1 MSKTAPKDGPKNH
14 GPKNKPKA
22 NVGGKQIG
30 KQPGKPASHAA
41 RKSKETL
48 PQHELPAPYN
58 RLLTIGSMDYE
69 DAEAEYAKIA
79 AVLTEADPQEA
90 VARLT
95 GVALDKSY
103 DEYADLDHPERDDAR
118 MWTRLHTISV
128 LSLMGDAAQAAVDP
142 LLALLDEEDDD
153 LREEMPLFY
162 ASVGQAAIEP
172 LRRVLQNPDADTYL
186 RTGAGDCLE
195 QIGET
200 HAHLRPT
207 IVPLLEQSLTL
218 AGTDDVLASFLVCNL
233 LDLDAKESLPLIQQ
247 AYAEERVDTSVV
259 DISDVEEHFG
269 LRPAEPERLSLRG
282 MTTGASMEAEEE
294 AAGGIGETSRE
305 PAPIPF
311 VKPVKLGRNE
321 PCWCSSG
328 KKYKQCHGG

>member
-1 MSKTAPKDGPKNH
+1 MSKTAPKEGPKNQ

-22 NVGGKQIG
+22 KPGG
-30 KQPGKPASHAA
+30 KQPGKPAPRAA

-48 PQHELPAPYN
+48 PQHEFPAPYN

-69 DAEAEYAKIA
+69 DAEAEYARIA
-79 AVLTEADPQEA
+79 AALTEANPQEA

-95 GVALDKSY
+95 GVALDESY
-103 DEYADLDHPERDDAR
+103 NEYADLDHPERDDAR
-118 MWTRLHTISV
+118 MWTRLHAISV

-142 LLALLDEEDDD
+142 LLVLLDDEDDD

-200 HAHLRPT
+200 HASLRPT
-207 IVPLLEQSLTL
+207 IVPLLEQSLML

-247 AYAEERVDTSVV
+247 AFAEERVDTSVV
-259 DISDVEEHFG
+259 DIADVEEHFG
-269 LRPAEPERLSLRG
+269 LRRGEPERLSLRG
-282 MTTGASMEAEEE
+282 MTNGASAEIDGQDVES
-294 AAGGIGETSRE
+294 AGETSSE
-305 PAPIPF
+305 PAPAPF
-311 VKPVKLGRNE
+311 VKPIKLGRNE
-321 PCWCSSG
+321 PCWCNSG

>member
-1 MSKTAPKDGPKNH
+1 MSKTAPNGEPKNQ

-22 NVGGKQIG
+22 KPGGKQIG
-30 KQPGKPASHAA
+30 KQAVKAAPHAA

-79 AVLTEADPQEA
+79 DVLTASNPQEA

-95 GVALDKSY
+95 GVALDTSY
-103 DEYADLDHPERDDAR
+103 NEYADLDHPERDDAR
-118 MWTRLHTISV
+118 MWTRLHAISV

-142 LLALLDEEDDD
+142 LLVLLDEDDDD

-200 HAHLRPT
+200 HPSLRPT
-207 IVPLLEQSLTL
+207 IVPLLEQSLML

-247 AYAEERVDTSVV
+247 AFAEERVDTSVV
-259 DISDVEEHFG
+259 DIEDVEEHFG
-269 LRPAEPERLSLRG
+269 LRPAEPERLPLRG
-282 MTTGASMEAEEE
+282 MATETVAALDDHADGQEA
-294 AAGGIGETSRE
+294 RE
-305 PAPIPF
+305 STPAPF

-321 PCWCSSG
+321 PCWCNSG

>member
-1 MSKTAPKDGPKNH
+1 MSKTAPKDGPKNQ

-30 KQPGKPASHAA
+30 KQSGKQAPRPV
-41 RKSKETL
+41 RKSRETL
-48 PQHELPAPYN
+48 PQHEFPAPYN
-58 RLLTIGSMDYE
+58 RLLTIGSMEYE

-79 AVLTEADPQEA
+79 AILTEADPQEA

-95 GVALDKSY
+95 GVVLDASY
-103 DEYADLDHPERDDAR
+103 DDYADLDHPERDDAR
-118 MWTRLHTISV
+118 MWTRLHAISV

-142 LLALLDEEDDD
+142 LLVLLDEEDDD

-162 ASVGQAAIEP
+162 AAVGQAAIEP

-200 HAHLRPT
+200 HPSLRPT
-207 IVPLLEQSLTL
+207 IVPLLEQSLML

-247 AYAEERVDTSVV
+247 AYAEGRVDTSVV
-259 DISDVEEHFG
+259 DMSDVEEHFG
-269 LRPAEPERLSLRG
+269 LKPAEPERLSLRA
-282 MTTGASMEAEEE
+282 TATE
-294 AAGGIGETSRE
+294 AAAALDENTDGQEARE
-305 PAPIPF
+305 PASAPF

-321 PCWCSSG
+321 PCWCNSG